1 MSGLKSINQKAELL
15 LEAAESGRVEEV
27 SAMET
32 VAGCATTFDPG
43 WEVDPFGGLA
53 SLCHPMEA
61 DLYGCS
67 DPCWWPAQVPDAIT
81 YPSWNENKPSAQH
94 DWRELNDVGPSGD
107 AVFPKK

>member
-15 LEAAESGRVEEV
+15 LEAAESGHVEEV

-61 DLYGCS
+61 EATWAGNS
-67 DPCWWPAQVPDAIT
+67 REFCWSSPAWV
-81 YPSWNENKPSAQH
+81 
-94 DWRELNDVGPSGD
+94 
-107 AVFPKK
+107 AVARRTSSPLCCVTSTALVIVMA